1 MNNKTQVHNDLNRL
15 KALSKKIQFYADAEL
30 KLSKLH
36 SIIEQS
42 SASAKAKSRFNH
54 CIEKISLKKHLE
66 EFNELM
72 SKYSAL
78 AKERLSP
85 LERAIFI
92 DTYING
98 ASLSE
103 IALKTH
109 YSVSSIKKKL
119 DKIISK
125 LSNSM

>member
-1 MNNKTQVHNDLNRL
+1 MKKNDQIHNDLNRL
-15 KALSKKIQFYADAEL
+15 KELSKKIQFYADAEL

-36 SIIEQS
+36 SVIEQS

-54 CIEKISLKKHLE
+54 CVKKISLKKHLE

-72 SKYSAL
+72 SKYSLL
-78 AKERLSP
+78 AKKS
-85 LERAIFI
+85 LEPFEIAVFI

-98 ASLSE
+98 APLSE
-103 IALKTH
+103 IAKKTH

-119 DKIISK
+119 NKITDKFANEI
-125 LSNSM
+125 

>member
-15 KALSKKIQFYADAEL
+15 KELAKKIQYCADAEL
-30 KLSKLH
+30 KLSKFYNAV
-36 SIIEQS
+36 EKS
-42 SASAKAKSRFNH
+42 SASEKAKSRFYH
-54 CIEKISLKKHLE
+54 SIEKVSLRKHLE

-72 SKYSAL
+72 SKYSLL
-78 AKERLSP
+78 AKKS
-85 LERAIFI
+85 LEPFEIAVFI

-98 ASLSE
+98 APLSE
-103 IALKTH
+103 IAKKTH